1 MKARGNDDGR
11 NYGIDKP
18 ANDSWRVTIDFNF
31 VEERVNL
38 TDRSSV
44 PEVRIQPAEFLVR
57 NFFRQP
63 TFEMRAGDTFPD
75 AKALM
80 DVLPRAGSFRKSSV
94 EIKDYRRNHLWLR
107 TRFKNSFRV
116 F

>member
-75 AKALM
+75 AKALV
-80 DVLPRAGSFRKSSV
+80 DVTPRTGGHSQCAVKIEDNGR
-94 EIKDYRRNHLWLR
+94 D
-107 TRFKNSFRV
+107 RFPHAH
-116 F
+116 